1 MTDMPSIMTPDDF
14 QIWTRGELA
23 RIDQLHADAERKRQ
37 EMQLAPAAL
46 RYEMWKAVA
55 AMVGTIAG
63 SVLAM
68 LALLKYLNTGIVG

>member
-1 MTDMPSIMTPDDF
+1 MAPDEF

-23 RIDQLHADAERKRQ
+23 RIDQLRADADRKRQ
-37 EMQLAPAAL
+37 EMEIAPSAL

-63 SVLAM
+63 SVVAIM
-68 LALLKYLNTGIVG
+68 ALLRYLSV